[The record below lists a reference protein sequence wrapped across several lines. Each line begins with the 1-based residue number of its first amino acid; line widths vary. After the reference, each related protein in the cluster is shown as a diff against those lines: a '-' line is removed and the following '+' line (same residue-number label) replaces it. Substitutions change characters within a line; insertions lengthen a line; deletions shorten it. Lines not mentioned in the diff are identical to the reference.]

1 MRIPSIDQLENSV
14 FKKPVNPRAA
24 SIFFGAFLDV
34 GVEPTLA
41 GKAAS
46 ALAHLYVDGLEFVRT
61 VASDRGANALLYDDD
76 FREDLK
82 SRLVTLDALSSDLPT
97 FASQIMDLLERRSGE
112 PEDRAR
118 VRTWVDMLRRLATQ
132 CHVESILDVPGE
144 TGIEGS
150 PFGAGAV
157 GRVFRSLVI
166 LVGLVEFLDDE
177 ELPAGLSAV
186 ALADIFRETANRMR
200 PAIVGDGR
208 TWQGLVGFLNDFTSG
223 GSLPPQ

>member
-1 MRIPSIDQLENSV
+1 MRIPSIEHLESSV
-14 FKKPVNPRAA
+14 FKKSVNPRAV

-46 ALAHLYVDGLEFVRT
+46 TLARLYGEGVDFVRT
-61 VASDRGANALLYDDD
+61 VVADRGANALLYDDD

-82 SRLVTLDALSSDLPT
+82 NRLVTLEVLSSDIPSH
-97 FASQIMDLLERRSGE
+97 AAQIMDILERRSGE
-112 PEDRAR
+112 PEDRVR
-118 VRTWVDMLRRLATQ
+118 VRTWVDLLRRLSTQ

-157 GRVFRSLVI
+157 GRVFKSLVI
-166 LVGLVEFLDDE
+166 LAGLVEFLEDD
-177 ELPAGLSAV
+177 ELPAGMSAV

-208 TWQGLVGFLNDFTSG
+208 SWQGLVGYLNDFTSG